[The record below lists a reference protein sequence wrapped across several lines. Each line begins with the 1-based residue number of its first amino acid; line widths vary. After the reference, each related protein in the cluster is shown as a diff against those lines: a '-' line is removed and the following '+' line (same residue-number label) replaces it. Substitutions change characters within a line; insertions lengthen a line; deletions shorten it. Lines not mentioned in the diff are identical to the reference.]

1 MAPSVTITTDLKP
14 VDRRRNSHI
23 DALRGA
29 AILVVLILHYPLILA
44 ENFASAP
51 TKLIKLI
58 GNNGYYGV
66 TVFFVIS
73 GFLITTHSIKR
84 YGSLDAILPYRFY
97 WMRFSRIAPLLL
109 ATVTVLT
116 MLHLF
121 GVTGFK
127 AAPGVSIWTA
137 LWSALTFQYNWFYSG
152 NGNFGLQPWG
162 PIWSLSIEEMFYV
175 VFPVVCLG
183 LRKPRWIAAVLIV
196 LIVQAPF
203 YRIAPTGQYFLSGTA
218 DAIAIGCLTALLVN
232 ETRPK
237 PPPWYPLALRAIG
250 FVIIGV
256 IYFFVPVQ
264 VHYTLGPSIIACGA
278 GIYLFGAAQSG
289 PPRFRIFW
297 PLEFIG
303 RRSYEIYLIHYPLL
317 FLMKVWIGTSV
328 IPAEL
333 TLAIF
338 LIAVAGLGELI
349 GSQFTDKIER
359 LLRSDVNSGGRQAVS
374 AMPRSSP
381 PVMAEATEP
390 SP

>member
-1 MAPSVTITTDLKP
+1 MIATNPKP
-14 VDRRRNSHI
+14 IERPRNAHI

-29 AILVVLILHYPLILA
+29 AIFVVLILHYPLILA
-44 ENFASAP
+44 ENFSSTP
-51 TKLIKLI
+51 TRLIKLI

-84 YGSLDAILPYRFY
+84 YGALDAILPYRFY
-97 WMRFSRIAPLLL
+97 WMRFSRIAPLLI

-152 NGNFGLQPWG
+152 SGNFGLQPWG

-175 VFPVVCLG
+175 VFPVACLG
-183 LRKPRWIAAVLIV
+183 LRKPRLIAAVLIV

-203 YRIAPTGQYFLSGTA
+203 YRLNPAGQYLWTGTA
-218 DAIAIGCLTALLVN
+218 DAIAIGCLTAMLVN
-232 ETRPK
+232 RIQPGL
-237 PPPWYPLALRAIG
+237 PPWYPFAIRAIG
-250 FVIIGV
+250 LVTIGV

-264 VHYTLGPSIIACGA
+264 VHYTLGPSIIACGT

-289 PPRFRIFW
+289 SPRLRFFW

-317 FLMKVWIGTSV
+317 YLMKLWIGTSV
-328 IPAEL
+328 VSAEL
-333 TLAIF
+333 TLALY
-338 LIAVAGLGELI
+338 LIAVAVLGELI
-349 GSQFTDKIER
+349 GSQFTDRIER
-359 LLRSDVNSGGRQAVS
+359 FLRSEAVSGSRQAT
-374 AMPRSSP
+374 SP
-381 PVMAEATEP
+381 VPQRTAPLMVEAVEP
-390 SP
+390 PYPS